1 MPGSWGITIA
11 RGVREFEMKASGVVA
26 ALVCSVG
33 FTSAASAQ
41 KADPL
46 SEKAAVYVS
55 YVSEASAL
63 DGRSFKNAGEL
74 NEVLSSIGSYKGD
87 QIGTGWVAYSS
98 MVAAKQPEFRKS
110 VREMTASYG
119 ADVTSANIKD
129 RKWNAS
135 KLDGGDAALKAVLQA
150 TEADFAA
157 LQNSS
162 DHMREQ
168 YYVLEKHGWGKSVIA
183 KNDKN
188 QRISK
193 IAGVRAGGRSI
204 DPNLVTQVSQSR
216 GLLSD
221 TNAEAITLATSGLT
235 EAASAVKLPA
245 MFQPAPK
252 PSVQNATFST
262 VFNEIPRTITGTA
275 SLDIIAHDAGGTM
288 PATALID
295 AELARPTSNLSII
308 NNKLVGDVL
317 NLDACVAATRAEA
330 DLSPCLAAG
339 TRDVKNTLSS
349 TFK

>member
-1 MPGSWGITIA
+1 
-11 RGVREFEMKASGVVA
+11 MKASGVVA

-33 FTSAASAQ
+33 FASAASAQ

-55 YVSEASAL
+55 YVSETSAL
-63 DGRSFKNAGEL
+63 DGRSFKSAGEL
-74 NEVLSSIGSYKGD
+74 NEVLSSVGSYKGD
-87 QIGTGWVAYSS
+87 QIGTGWVAYSA

-110 VREMTASYG
+110 VREMSASYG

-150 TEADFAA
+150 TESDFAA
-157 LQNSS
+157 IQNSS
-162 DHMREQ
+162 DHLREQ
-168 YYVLEKHGWGKSVIA
+168 YYVLEKHGWGKTVIA

-221 TNAEAITLATSGLT
+221 ANADAINLASSGLT

-252 PSVQNATFST
+252 PSVQNATFDR
-262 VFNEIPRTITGTA
+262 VQRVPTITGTA
-275 SLDIIAHDAGGTM
+275 TLDIIAHDAGG
-288 PATALID
+288 
-295 AELARPTSNLSII
+295 
-308 NNKLVGDVL
+308 K
-317 NLDACVAATRAEA
+317 
-330 DLSPCLAAG
+330 
-339 TRDVKNTLSS
+339 
-349 TFK
+349 

>member
-1 MPGSWGITIA
+1 
-11 RGVREFEMKASGVVA
+11 MKASGVVA
-26 ALVCSVG
+26 ALVCG
-33 FTSAASAQ
+33 LGLASPALAQ

-98 MVAAKQPEFRKS
+98 LVAAKQPEFRKS
-110 VREMTASYG
+110 VREMSANYG
-119 ADVTSANIKD
+119 ADVTAANIKD

-135 KLDGGDAALKAVLQA
+135 KLDGGDAALKAVLQT

-168 YYVLEKHGWGKSVIA
+168 YYVLEKHGWGKSIIA

-193 IAGVRAGGRSI
+193 IAGTRATGRSI
-204 DPNLVTQVSQSR
+204 DPRYATQVSQSR

-221 TNAEAITLATSGLT
+221 TNADAITLAASGLNET
-235 EAASAVKLPA
+235 VSAIKLPA

-252 PSVQNATFST
+252 PSVQNKTFSS
-262 VFNEIPRTITGTA
+262 VFNEFPRTIAGTA
-275 SLDIIAHDAGGTM
+275 TLDIIAHEDGSSM
-288 PATALID
+288 SSTALID

-330 DLSPCLAAG
+330 DLSPCVAAG
-339 TRDVKNTLSS
+339 TRDIKETLSQ
-349 TFK
+349 TFRQ

>member
-1 MPGSWGITIA
+1 
-11 RGVREFEMKASGVVA
+11 MKASGVIA
-26 ALVCSVG
+26 ALVCGLGVA
-33 FTSAASAQ
+33 SAASAQ

-74 NEVLSSIGSYKGD
+74 NDVLSSIGSYKGD

-98 MVAAKQPEFRKS
+98 LVAAKQPEFRKS

-129 RKWNAS
+129 RKWNAA
-135 KLDGGDAALKAVLQA
+135 KLDGGDDALRAVLETTQ
-150 TEADFAA
+150 ADFAA

-168 YYVLEKHGWGKSVIA
+168 YYVLEKHGWGKSIIPQ
-183 KNDKN
+183 KDKN

-193 IAGVRAGGRSI
+193 MAGTRSTGRAI
-204 DPNLVTQVSQSR
+204 DPNYVTQVSASR

-221 TNAEAITLATSGLT
+221 TNADALSQAAAGLT
-235 EAASAVKLPA
+235 DTVSAIKLPA

-252 PSVQNATFST
+252 PSAQPASFSS

-275 SLDIIAHDAGGTM
+275 SLDIIAHEAGGTM
-288 PATALID
+288 PSTALIE

-339 TRDVKNTLSS
+339 TRDIKNTLSS